1 MLGEHPFVPEFFLL
15 AIVVGFFVS
24 LVVVDGCCESLREG
38 EVVEAELPLDGSR
51 R

>member
-1 MLGEHPFVPEFFLL
+1 MLVEYPFVPEFFLL

-24 LVVVDGCCESLREG
+24 LVVIDGCCESLREG
-38 EVVEAELPLDGSR
+38 EVVEAEPSLDSYR

>member
-1 MLGEHPFVPEFFLL
+1 MTRPGTLF
-15 AIVVGFFVS
+15 VVGFFVS

-38 EVVEAELPLDGSR
+38 ELVEAKSPPDGSR